1 MRCSLKS
8 LFMKYAVYFLVVF
21 SLAIE
26 SAKANVPQNLPLTE
40 VQVYLQ
46 SAKLTHTG
54 SLSLQLG
61 KQTIRLKGLASEIDE
76 TSLQLF
82 GNAHTEIISYQLLK
96 KPLRT
101 AAKPSQLAPMIDSLE
116 KIQFD
121 LELLRANREV
131 FVQEQQLILGNKA
144 IGGQQGVSV
153 EQLQKMADF
162 YRLRLQDLNVRIA
175 KSQNEVNLLVKRSA
189 ELKANIEKER
199 RALPEFEVTL
209 EVQLSC
215 TKAGQQKLS
224 LNYLS
229 EASFWEP
236 VYELRSAGMGKPLQI
251 ELNAKISQHTGLDWE
266 QVHLRISTALP
277 QRHTSKPELNP
288 WVLDFYEAIQMY
300 GAADSEMGVRMSRA
314 ELASEP
320 AKAKVNNFARSSAFL
335 NLEYLPKQQFTVKSE
350 KSEII
355 PLESHSL
362 PATYKHYAAP
372 RLSKEAY
379 LMAGVLGWDSLRL
392 LPGQASIYFEQTL
405 ISKSW
410 LDFSSLSDTLEL
422 ALGIDQ
428 AIKIDFKEQLSFTD
442 NKRLTQ
448 QQRKQLQ
455 YTLEIRNSHASAIQL
470 TVEDHVP
477 VSAQKDIL
485 VEDLQLAGAEHAL
498 QTGRIKW
505 QLEIPASGIKKISY
519 GFTVRYPKNKRIT
532 NL

>member
-1 MRCSLKS
+1 
-8 LFMKYAVYFLVVF
+8 MKYAVYFLAVF
-21 SLAIE
+21 CFTFQM
-26 SAKANVPQNLPLTE
+26 AKASVPQNLPLTE

-46 SAKLTHTG
+46 SAKLTHKGNLT
-54 SLSLQLG
+54 LKPG
-61 KQTIRLKGLASEIDE
+61 KQMLQLKGLASEIDE

-82 GNAHTEIISYQLLK
+82 GNDQIEILSFQLLRT
-96 KPLRT
+96 PLRT
-101 AAKPSQLAPMIDSLE
+101 ATKPLQLAAMMDSLDQM
-116 KIQFD
+116 QFEM
-121 LELLRANREV
+121 ELLRANKEV
-131 FVQEQQLILGNKA
+131 FIQEQQLILGNKA

-175 KSQNEVNLLVKRSA
+175 KGQNEVNLLAKKSA
-189 ELKANIEKER
+189 DLKAKIEKER
-199 RALPEFEVTL
+199 KALPEFEVML
-209 EVQLSC
+209 EVQINC
-215 TKAGQQKLS
+215 TKAGQQQLTIS
-224 LNYLS
+224 YLS

-251 ELNAKISQHTGLDWE
+251 ELNAKISQHTGLHWD
-266 QVHLRISTALP
+266 QVNLRISTALP

-288 WVLDFYEAIQMY
+288 WVLDFYEAVQMY

-314 ELASEP
+314 ESMPEP
-320 AKAKVNNFARSSAFL
+320 AKAKVNNFVRSSAFL
-335 NLEYLPKQQFTVKSE
+335 NLEYLPKQQYTVKSE

-355 PLESHSL
+355 PLESHLLS
-362 PATYKHYAAP
+362 ATYRHYAAP

-379 LMAGVLGWDSLRL
+379 LMAYVLGWDSLRL

-410 LDFSSLSDTLEL
+410 LDFSALSDTLEL

-442 NKRLTQ
+442 NKRLMQ

-455 YTLEIRNSHASAIQL
+455 YTCEIRNSHASAIQL
-470 TVEDHVP
+470 TLEDHVP
-477 VSAQKDIL
+477 VSVQKEIVVDDI
-485 VEDLQLAGAEHAL
+485 QLAGAEHTV

-505 QLEIPASGIKKISY
+505 QLEIPANGIKKINY
-519 GFTVRYPKNKRIT
+519 GFSVRYPKNKRIT